1 MESRID
7 AKRKELLFRNVDK
20 HTRLTLDACQYI
32 WENPETG
39 FREWKAHRYLWDAF
53 TALGYVPVAAG
64 NIPGFYADLD
74 TGRPGPTVLVFGELD
89 ALLVEGHPDA
99 DPETGAVHACGHC
112 CQAAALLGLAA
123 ALKEPGALEGLCGT
137 IRLTAVPAE
146 ELIEIEYREQ
156 QRKDGVIRY
165 YGGKPEFMSRGMLD
179 GVDVAMMCHSGS
191 APSHVGTIRGGG
203 NGFVTKQITY
213 IGRSSHAGGAPHAG
227 VNALYAANQGLNSI
241 NALRETFQDQAH
253 IRVHPIITR
262 GGTVVNA
269 IPECVTMECYVRGAS
284 MEVIQDVNR
293 KVNRAL
299 AASAAALGARVMLQ
313 DRPGSSPRKPAMA
326 FLELARDAMES
337 FLIKTNYGPGAWGSG
352 STDLGDVSC
361 VMPVIHPIIGGV
373 SGSAHGVNFQIT
385 DPEAACMD
393 MVRFHVLALELLL
406 QKDARRCREIVEE
419 YQPPFPNIREYLAYT
434 DEFILDRDAVRYDG
448 QGNVLLNLGTEEKA
462 I

>member
-1 MESRID
+1 MENQID
-7 AKRKELLFRNVDK
+7 TKRKELLFGNISR
-20 HTRLTLDACQYI
+20 HRQLTLNACQYI

-53 TALGYVPVAAG
+53 TALGYSPVAAG
-64 NIPGFYADLD
+64 NIPGFYADID

-123 ALKEPGALEGLCGT
+123 ALKEPGSLEGLCGK

-156 QRKDGVIRY
+156 LRRDGIIHY
-165 YGGKPEFMSRGMLD
+165 YGGKPEFMYRGMLD
-179 GVDVAMMCHSGS
+179 GADVAMMCHSAS
-191 APSHVGTIRGGG
+191 IPSHVGAIRGGG
-203 NGFVTKQITY
+203 NGFITKQITY
-213 IGRSSHAGGAPHAG
+213 MGRSSHAGGAPHAG

-241 NALRETFQDQAH
+241 NALRETFRDNAH
-253 IRVHPIITR
+253 IRVHPIITK
-262 GGTVVNA
+262 GGTAVNA
-269 IPECVTMECYVRGAS
+269 IPDCVTMECYVRGAS
-284 MEVIQDVNR
+284 MEAIRSANQ

-299 AASAAALGARVMLQ
+299 AASAAALGAEVMLQ
-313 DRPGSSPRKPAMA
+313 DRPGYSPRSRSLA

-337 FLIKTNYGPGAWGSG
+337 FLVKTSYGPDTWSGG

-361 VMPVIHPIIGGV
+361 VMPVIHPLIGGV
-373 SGSAHGVNFQIT
+373 VGGAHGVDYRIA
-385 DPEAACMD
+385 DPEAACLD
-393 MVRFHVLALELLL
+393 IVRFHMLALELLL
-406 QKDARRCREIVEE
+406 RNDARRCYSIMED
-419 YQPPFPNIREYLAYT
+419 YQPPFTGIGEYLAYT
-434 DEFILDRDAVRYDG
+434 NGFILDRNAVRYDG
-448 QGNVLLNLGTEEKA
+448 HGNVLLNLGTEEKT